1 MITTTSIRPG
11 TWCIRR
17 LAVRNPRSALRSAAM
32 AASAFKSTTVELAR
46 ITAVSRTGIEAF
58 LHGAAI
64 ALALA
69 QGKQGRKIM
78 SVFTSS
84 GSCQTA
90 PRRLGQGG
98 AETCRQRRQI
108 RVHRSPNLFRPANC
122 PWLWLSFACVFKK
135 SRYHPV
141 APDGA
146 TARRLNVHL
155 GQLKRYPVDR
165 LTATLSARKARGDS
179 RAHGSSPSHGSH
191 EPEPSLQR
199 LKIDA

>member
-1 MITTTSIRPG
+1 LPIAAMITTRSIRPG

-17 LAVRNPRSALRSAAM
+17 LAVRNPRSAPRSAAM
-32 AASAFKSTTVELAR
+32 AASAFQSTTVGRAR
-46 ITAVSRTGIEAF
+46 ITAVSRTWIEAF

-108 RVHRSPNLFRPANC
+108 RVRRSPNLFRPANC

-135 SRYHPV
+135 SRV
-141 APDGA
+141 
-146 TARRLNVHL
+146 TIRSRQMARPRGVSMHL
-155 GQLKRYPVDR
+155 GQLKRDPVDR
-165 LTATLSARKARGDS
+165 LTAISQLAKQGEIVERTGLRLLTDRTNLSLPCS
-179 RAHGSSPSHGSH
+179 V
-191 EPEPSLQR
+191 
-199 LKIDA
+199 